1 VADPSLIDVPDEGGL
16 DAVSVP
22 RLLAQAWRDERCGIL
37 EIRHGQT
44 EHRLLV
50 RDGAPLNL
58 DSNAAEDGFAR
69 FLEDTSQIS
78 ASDRTNAERVA
89 RERECPEAS
98 AVLALKLLDAKSLY
112 TAMRAHSR
120 GRIAETFA
128 WSAGQYRWTDA
139 AKDESANPTGAA
151 KPHDLLALFQT
162 ELPKRWGTERL
173 FAELM
178 SIQDVHGDIT
188 PRFRKVAQ
196 KLAAQA
202 ETAARVLSRLDGTL
216 PLGRVLGE
224 CAGDPV
230 AAATLWTLLRTGMLR
245 ITDGTARHSAPT
257 EFEFSVE
264 VADTPS
270 TTTASAANAANNRG
284 TAAAQPATPSEESPK
299 ATALREEIQ
308 ALLSQLVALDHYSA
322 LGLEED
328 AGPAQIKKAYFKAAK
343 KYHPDALARLGL
355 DDLRD
360 DAAQVFAR
368 IAEAFETLSD
378 TDKKAAYDAGGSDEP
393 EIDTAR
399 LAQAET
405 SFRKGEILVKMGNF
419 EGALEYLAPAVELW
433 PEEPAYQAGL
443 GWALYKQPKSDIAS
457 ASEHLEIALRQ
468 APDDAVIL
476 FRLGMVKRAAG
487 ETDLASELIARARS
501 IEPTIDE

>member
-1 VADPSLIDVPDEGGL
+1 MSDPSLIDVPEEGGL

-22 RLLAQAWRDERCGIL
+22 RLLAQAWRDERSGLL
-37 EIRHGQT
+37 EIRHGQS

-50 RDGAPLNL
+50 REGAPVQL
-58 DSNAAEDGFAR
+58 DSPGVEDGFAR

-78 ASDRTNAERVA
+78 ATDRASAERMA
-89 RERECPEAS
+89 QQRECPEAS

-112 TAMRAHSR
+112 AAMRAHGR
-120 GRIAETFA
+120 TRIAETFA
-128 WSAGQYRWTDA
+128 WSAGQYRWA
-139 AKDESANPTGAA
+139 AVPPSEDTNAA
-151 KPHDLLALFQT
+151 ALTKPHDLLSIFQS
-162 ELPKRWGTERL
+162 ELPKRWGADRL

-178 SIQDVHGDIT
+178 SIQDVHGDIA
-188 PRFRKVAQ
+188 PRFRKVAE
-196 KLAAQA
+196 KLAAKSD
-202 ETAARVLSRLDGTL
+202 TAARVLGRLDGTL

-224 CAGDPV
+224 CAGDPL
-230 AAATLWTLLRTGMLR
+230 AAATLWSLLRTGMLR
-245 ITDGTARHSAPT
+245 ITDGTARYEAPSA
-257 EFEFSVE
+257 FEFDVE
-264 VADTPS
+264 VAGTPS
-270 TTTASAANAANNRG
+270 SVSPAATATTR
-284 TAAAQPATPSEESPK
+284 AAAPPDASPSGEESPK

-308 ALLSQLVALDHYSA
+308 GRLGQLHELDHYSA

-368 IAEAFETLSD
+368 IAEAFETLSN

-433 PEEPAYQAGL
+433 PDEPAYQAGL
-443 GWALYKQPKSDIAS
+443 GWALYKQPQSDVSGA
-457 ASEHLEIALRQ
+457 AEHLEIALSQ
-468 APDDAVIL
+468 SPDDAVIH
-476 FRLGMVKRAAG
+476 FRLGLVKRAAG
-487 ETDLASELIARARS
+487 ETDLADELIARARS
-501 IEPTIDE
+501 IEPSIDE